1 MNSGPLITGP
11 MGTVGPTT
19 TSAERLAE
27 LIGADTLHAPMYAS
41 LASGIQ
47 GLVRDGRLG
56 VGVRLPAEREL
67 AAALGVSRVTV
78 SAAYGRL
85 REAGWAD
92 ARQGSGTWTQLPA
105 TSGVVAAWVPGGER
119 DGTLDLSYAAPPGPP
134 EVADAYAQALTE
146 LPRHLGGHGYT
157 PLGLLAL
164 RTRIADRYTAR
175 GLPTTPEQVLVTCG
189 AGGAVSAALRAV
201 LDAGDRLVVEHPV
214 WPNALDVARELRARL
229 VPVSRD
235 LDSGSGFVTA
245 VHRAA
250 RQTSARALYVVPDFS
265 NPTGAT
271 LSEGDRRSLVISMQQ
286 QEVTVVADEAL
297 ADLALDDQESLTPLA
312 AHGRPGTVLSAGSLS
327 KAVWAGVRIGWLR
340 AEPDVIARTAAAAS
354 RDHGALSLVD
364 QLAACALLDV
374 LDVVVARR
382 RVQLRAQRDALVA
395 ALGEHLPE
403 WGVTVPPGGQ
413 SLWCRLPAGVSSSV
427 LVDTAEQL
435 GLRLA
440 TGSRFGAGHAFDDML
455 RLPFT
460 APVPDLLRA
469 VELLVAASSACA
481 GRSPSTPRRHL
492 V

>member
-1 MNSGPLITGP
+1 MTTGP
-11 MGTVGPTT
+11 ISVVGASSPTA

-27 LIGADTLHAPMYAS
+27 LIGAGTLHPPMYAS
-41 LASGIQ
+41 LATGIQ
-47 GLVRDGRLG
+47 GLVSDGRLG

-105 TSGVVAAWVPGGER
+105 TSGVVAAWVPGGPRE
-119 DGTLDLSYAAPPGPP
+119 GVLDLSYAAPPGPP
-134 EVADAYAQALTE
+134 EVTDAYAQALTE

-157 PLGLLAL
+157 PLGLGEL
-164 RTRIADRYTAR
+164 RARIAERYTAR

-189 AGGAVSAALRAV
+189 AGGAVSSALRAV
-201 LDAGDRLVVEHPV
+201 LGAGDRLVVEHPV

-229 VPVSRD
+229 VPVPRD
-235 LDSGSGFVTA
+235 LASGPGFVTA
-245 VHRAA
+245 AHRAA

-271 LSEGDRRSLVISMQQ
+271 LTEGDRRSLLVSMQQ

-297 ADLALDDQESLTPLA
+297 ADLALDGQEPLAPLA
-312 AHGRPGTVLSAGSLS
+312 AHGRPGAVLSAGSIS
-327 KAVWAGVRIGWLR
+327 KAVWAGVRVGWLR
-340 AEPDVIARTAAAAS
+340 AEPDVIARAAAAAS
-354 RDHGALSLVD
+354 RDHGSFSLVD
-364 QLAACALLDV
+364 QLAACALLDGY
-374 LDVVVARR
+374 DGIAARR
-382 RVQLRAQRDALVA
+382 RVQLRAQRDALVT
-395 ALGEHLPE
+395 ALREHLPGWE
-403 WGVTVPPGGQ
+403 VPVPPGGQ
-413 SLWCRLPAGVSSSV
+413 SLWCHLPPGVSSSV
-427 LVDTAEQL
+427 LVDTAEEL

-440 TGSRFGAGHAFDDML
+440 TGSRFGAGHAFDDRL

-460 APVPDLLRA
+460 APVADLERA
-469 VELLVAASSACA
+469 VELLVEATGASA
-481 GRSPSTPRRHL
+481 GRSPAAPRRHL